1 MKRKLLF
8 RVIAIVLPFL
18 LLGLLELVLRWCH
31 YGYDPRLFIPYPQ
44 DARYLVFNPDAG
56 KRFFSDQLLATSG
69 NAEPFLRKKEDGTL
83 RIFVLGES
91 TTIGYPYFHNG
102 SAHRWLQYRL
112 MRTFPSKKFEIINVS
127 LTATNSYTVY
137 GFAKELVD
145 YEPDAVL
152 IYCGQNEYYGALGVG
167 STNQIGGNPLLVQTV
182 LSLRHLRLFQF
193 FTRAYQACFQRASD
207 KDKAGKTRME
217 LMVGEQ
223 HIPYGSTLYLRGIA
237 QFQRNINATL
247 ALFSDRHI
255 PVFLSNLVVNEK
267 DQPPLS
273 ESPQAHQY
281 YQQGINAYA
290 RGDFGAAKALF
301 DAASDWDELRFRAPG
316 TLNTLIPQLCS
327 AYPNA
332 RLVDTKAAFEGA
344 SPHGILGRE
353 LILEHI
359 HPNLEGYAYMGDA
372 FYRALKQA
380 GIFHPDSGQELG
392 FETLLRD
399 MPLTKVDSLTGA
411 YKVLNL
417 KSSWPFGQG
426 LPKDSLKLNSEEEE
440 LAFSMTFRHMPW
452 DQAMCDL
459 YDYYMKEHEL
469 TEAGR
474 VMEALALDH
483 ATEAAYAEKAAN
495 IYGELQD
502 NEKAIFYFQHAF
514 ALHPSFDKARDLFVL
529 ELKADQPEAAQPFL
543 DYAMKNNT
551 SGMNLE
557 PVKFYTNQV
566 IEYKKSL
573 SMARGDTT
581 LLMQI
586 AQAYRKMGNE
596 EGAHK
601 YEQMAAHSER

>member
-1 MKRKLLF
+1 M
-8 RVIAIVLPFL
+8 LPFL
-18 LLGLLELVLRWCH
+18 FLGLLELVLRWCH

-44 DARYLVFNPDAG
+44 DSRYLVFNPDAG
-56 KRFFSDQLLATSG
+56 KRYFSDQVLATTG
-69 NAEPFLRKKEDGTL
+69 NVEPFLRKKEDGTL

-102 SAHRWLQYRL
+102 SAHRWIQYRL
-112 MRTFPSKKFEIINVS
+112 MRTFPGKKFEIINLS

-167 STNQIGGNPLLVQTV
+167 STNKIGGNPFLVQTA
-182 LSLRHLRLFQF
+182 LSLRNLRLFQLA
-193 FTRAYQACFQRASD
+193 TRAYQACFHRTSD

-223 HIPYGSTLYLRGIA
+223 HIPYGSPLYLRGIA
-237 QFQRNINATL
+237 QFQRNMNATL
-247 ALFSDRHI
+247 GLFQDNHI

-273 ESPQAHQY
+273 ESAQAHKY
-281 YQQGINAYA
+281 YNMGLNAYA
-290 RGDFGAAKALF
+290 AGDFGAAKALF
-301 DAASDWDELRFRAPG
+301 DSASNWDELRFRAPD
-316 TLNTLIPQLCS
+316 TLNTIIRELCT
-327 AYPNA
+327 AYPSS

-380 GIFHPDSGQELG
+380 GIFHPDSSQELG
-392 FETLLRD
+392 FDALVRD

-440 LAFSMTFRHMPW
+440 LAFSMAFRHMPW
-452 DQAMCDL
+452 DQAMSDL

-469 TEAGR
+469 AEAGR

-483 ATEAAYAEKAAN
+483 VTEAAYADKAAN
-495 IYGELQD
+495 IYGQLQD
-502 NEKAIFYFQHAF
+502 NERAIFYFQQDF
-514 ALHPSFDKARDLFVL
+514 TLSPSFDKARDLFVL
-529 ELKADQPEAAQPFL
+529 ELKADRPEAAQPYL
-543 DYAMKNNT
+543 DYAMQNNT
-551 SGMNLE
+551 TGMNLE

-566 IEYKKSL
+566 IKYKKSL
-573 SMARGDTT
+573 GASTTDTT
-581 LLMQI
+581 LYRQI

-596 EGAHK
+596 DGAHK
-601 YEQMAAHSER
+601 YEQMASGQER